1 MVKDEFSQIF
11 SPESSVRLEVTWD
24 GDISDMIRCKYVIK
38 AYNEYDI
45 LNNVNRMSNILSSKL
60 SEMPEILNLRNCGL
74 IFGFDLKN
82 SEFRDIIIGE
92 LYDNGLICNK
102 TGSNSIRLRP
112 SLNLT
117 EQNIEQAVA
126 IFEKSF
132 TKRKKVQ

>member
-1 MVKDEFSQIF
+1 M
-11 SPESSVRLEVTWD
+11 
-24 GDISDMIRCKYVIK
+24 
-38 AYNEYDI
+38 
-45 LNNVNRMSNILSSKL
+45 
-60 SEMPEILNLRNCGL
+60 
-74 IFGFDLKN
+74 KN
-82 SEFRDIIIGE
+82 SEFRDIMIGE

-132 TKRKKVQ
+132 AKRKETQ